1 MKETQS
7 QDMSKEQL
15 KLVQKM
21 LHLSLYP
28 VNVCCITVMGNI
40 ILYNIDSHNL
50 HQIQTEN
57 RQKVSLKK
65 SFNEIPL
72 IETAPHTH
80 KKKIYK
86 YQHCSLFQIPY
97 NASQNETGSD
107 VCQACMQ

>member
-40 ILYNIDSHNL
+40 ILYTYIYRFSQFASNTDRK
-50 HQIQTEN
+50 QTE
-57 RQKVSLKK
+57 SFLKK
-65 SFNEIPL
+65 KF
-72 IETAPHTH
+72 
-80 KKKIYK
+80 
-86 YQHCSLFQIPY
+86 
-97 NASQNETGSD
+97 
-107 VCQACMQ
+107 

>member
-1 MKETQS
+1 MYNGNGQYHS
-7 QDMSKEQL
+7 IY
-15 KLVQKM
+15 
-21 LHLSLYP
+21 LY
-28 VNVCCITVMGNI
+28 
-40 ILYNIDSHNL
+40 IDSHNL

-72 IETAPHTH
+72 IETAPHTQ

-107 VCQACMQ
+107 VCQACMQWIDDNCCSMN